1 MNANIKKYNLLYE
14 KERKKINAIL
24 HGTVKNRKPSSLY
37 IPAAYIINSEG
48 KRIRPFLVL
57 LSAGAVGGNFSQAY
71 NAAVA
76 VELLHDFTL
85 VHDDIMDNAEKRRG
99 KLTLHKKYNKNTA
112 ILVGDSLLSVAYE
125 YLLKDCNGYSKSII
139 SSFTSGLIEVCEGQ
153 ILDTDYE
160 ARKYVS
166 LSEYLLMIKKKTASM
181 VKMCCEIGATLG
193 GGTEKEIK
201 GIANYGLNI
210 GIAFQ
215 VQDDL
220 LDIIADENK
229 FGKRI
234 GSDLIEGKKT
244 YLFIKALEK
253 ARGEDRKFLSK
264 VVDNKGIG
272 INQVKKY
279 KELYERL
286 GVIADARKT
295 INYYTKK
302 ALNSLNVIKKISDK
316 EILVWLADEL
326 LKRIR

>member
-1 MNANIKKYNLLYE
+1 MNTNIKKYKLLYQ

-24 HGTVKNRKPSSLY
+24 HGTVRNRKPSSLY

-57 LSAGAVGGNFSQAY
+57 LSAVAVGGNFSQVY

-125 YLLKDCNGYSKSII
+125 YLLKDCNGHSKSII

-153 ILDTDYE
+153 ILDTDNE
-160 ARKYVS
+160 ARKNVS
-166 LSEYLLMIKKKTASM
+166 LSQYLIMIKKKTASM

-193 GGTEKEIK
+193 GGNEKEIK

-253 ARGEDRKFLSK
+253 ARDEDRKLLSK
-264 VVDNKGIG
+264 VVDNKGIR

-279 KELYERL
+279 RDLYERL
-286 GVIADARKT
+286 DVIADARKT

-302 ALNSLNVIKKISDK
+302 ALSSLNVIKKISDK
-316 EILVWLADEL
+316 EILVWLADRL

>member
-57 LSAGAVGGNFSQAY
+57 LSAGAVGGNFSQVY

-253 ARGEDRKFLSK
+253 ARGEDRKLLSK

-286 GVIADARKT
+286 GVITDARKT

-302 ALNSLNVIKKISDK
+302 ALSSLNVIKKISDK

>member
-253 ARGEDRKFLSK
+253 ARGEDRKLLSK
-264 VVDNKGIG
+264 VVDNKGIR

>member
-1 MNANIKKYNLLYE
+1 VITNIKKYNLLYE
-14 KERKKINAIL
+14 KERKKINTIL
-24 HGTVKNRKPSSLY
+24 HATVRNRKPSSLY

-57 LSAGAVGGNFSQAY
+57 LSAGAVGGNFSQVY

-125 YLLKDCNGYSKSII
+125 YLLKDCNGHSKSII

-153 ILDTDYE
+153 ILDTDNE
-160 ARKYVS
+160 ARKNVS
-166 LSEYLLMIKKKTASM
+166 LSQYLIMIKKKTASM

-193 GGTEKEIK
+193 GGNEKEIK

-253 ARGEDRKFLSK
+253 ARGEDRKLLSK
-264 VVDNKGIG
+264 VVDNKGIR

-302 ALNSLNVIKKISDK
+302 ALNSLNIIKKISDK
-316 EILVWLADEL
+316 EILVWLADGL

>member
-253 ARGEDRKFLSK
+253 ARGEDRKLLSK

-302 ALNSLNVIKKISDK
+302 ALSSLNVIKKISDK

>member
-253 ARGEDRKFLSK
+253 ARGEDRKLLSK

-286 GVIADARKT
+286 GVITDARKT

>member
-193 GGTEKEIK
+193 GGKEKEIK

-253 ARGEDRKFLSK
+253 ARGEDRKLLSK

-302 ALNSLNVIKKISDK
+302 ALSSLNVIKKISDK

>member
-253 ARGEDRKFLSK
+253 ARGEDRKLLSK

>member
-1 MNANIKKYNLLYE
+1 LKPSEQKKYSDIYE
-14 KERKKINAIL
+14 KERKKINSRKREPRSL
-24 HGTVKNRKPSSLY
+24 YKPSS
-37 IPAAYIINSEG
+37 YIISGAG
-48 KRIRPFLVL
+48 KRLRPLLVL
-57 LSAGAVGGNFSQAY
+57 LTAKSVGGKFDGAY

-76 VELLHDFTL
+76 VELLHNFTL
-85 VHDDIMDNAEKRRG
+85 VHDDIMDNADKRRG
-99 KLTLHKKYNKNTA
+99 RLTLHKKYNKNTA

-125 YLLKDCNGYSKSII
+125 YLLKDCNGYSKRII

-160 ARKYVS
+160 TRKNVS
-166 LSEYLLMIKKKTASM
+166 LAEYLLMIKKKTASM

-193 GGTEKEIK
+193 GGKEKEIK

-210 GIAFQ
+210 GMAFQ

-253 ARGEDRKFLSK
+253 ARGEDRKLLNK
-264 VVDNKGIG
+264 VIDNKGIR

-286 GVIADARKT
+286 EVIADARKT

-302 ALNSLNVIKKISDK
+302 ALTSLNVIKKKSDK
-316 EILVWLADEL
+316 EILVWLADGL
-326 LKRIR
+326 LKRIK

>member
-1 MNANIKKYNLLYE
+1 VNTNIKKYKLLYQ

-24 HGTVKNRKPSSLY
+24 HGTVRNRKPSSLY

-57 LSAGAVGGNFSQAY
+57 LSAGAVGGNFSQVY

-99 KLTLHKKYNKNTA
+99 GLTLHKKYNKNTA
-112 ILVGDSLLSVAYE
+112 ILVGDSLLSIAYE

-139 SSFTSGLIEVCEGQ
+139 SSFTNGLIEVCEGQ

-160 ARKYVS
+160 TRKNVS

-193 GGTEKEIK
+193 GGKEKEIK

-234 GSDLIEGKKT
+234 GSDLIEGKRT

-253 ARGEDRKFLSK
+253 ARGEDRKLLSK
-264 VVDNKGIG
+264 VVDNKGIR

-286 GVIADARKT
+286 EVIADARKT

-316 EILVWLADEL
+316 EILVWLADGL

>member
-1 MNANIKKYNLLYE
+1 MITNIKKYNLLYE

-24 HGTVKNRKPSSLY
+24 HATVRNRKPSSLY

-57 LSAGAVGGNFSQAY
+57 LSAGAVGGNFSQVY

-125 YLLKDCNGYSKSII
+125 YLLKDCNGHSKSII

-153 ILDTDYE
+153 ILDTDNE
-160 ARKYVS
+160 ARKNVS
-166 LSEYLLMIKKKTASM
+166 LSQYLIMIKKKTASM

-193 GGTEKEIK
+193 GGNEKEIK

-253 ARGEDRKFLSK
+253 ARDEDRKLLSK
-264 VVDNKGIG
+264 VVDNKGIR

-279 KELYERL
+279 RDLYERL
-286 GVIADARKT
+286 DVIADARKT

-302 ALNSLNVIKKISDK
+302 ALSSLNVIKKISDK
-316 EILVWLADEL
+316 EILVWLADRL

>member
-1 MNANIKKYNLLYE
+1 VNANIKKYNLLYE

-253 ARGEDRKFLSK
+253 ARGEDRKLLSK

-279 KELYERL
+279 KELYEE
-286 GVIADARKT
+286 A
-295 INYYTKK
+295 
-302 ALNSLNVIKKISDK
+302 
-316 EILVWLADEL
+316 
-326 LKRIR
+326 

>member
-57 LSAGAVGGNFSQAY
+57 LSAGAVGGNYSQAY

-166 LSEYLLMIKKKTASM
+166 LSQYLIMIKKKTASM

-201 GIANYGLNI
+201 GIANYGFNI

-253 ARGEDRKFLSK
+253 ARGEDRKLLSK
-264 VVDNKGIG
+264 VVDNKGIR

-302 ALNSLNVIKKISDK
+302 ALNSLNIIKKISDK
-316 EILVWLADEL
+316 EILVWLADGL

>member
-1 MNANIKKYNLLYE
+1 MNTNIKKYNLLYQ

-24 HGTVKNRKPSSLY
+24 HGTVRNRKPSSLY

-57 LSAGAVGGNFSQAY
+57 LSAGAVGGNFSQVY

-99 KLTLHKKYNKNTA
+99 GLTLHKKYNKNTA
-112 ILVGDSLLSVAYE
+112 ILVGDSLLSIAYE

-139 SSFTSGLIEVCEGQ
+139 SSFTNGLIEVCEGQ

-160 ARKYVS
+160 TRKNVS

-193 GGTEKEIK
+193 GGKEKEIK

-234 GSDLIEGKKT
+234 GSDLIEGKRT

-253 ARGEDRKFLSK
+253 ARGEDRKLLSK
-264 VVDNKGIG
+264 VVDNKGIR

-286 GVIADARKT
+286 EVIADARKT

-316 EILVWLADEL
+316 EILVWLADGL

>member
-125 YLLKDCNGYSKSII
+125 YLLKDCNGHSKSII

-166 LSEYLLMIKKKTASM
+166 LSQYLIMIKKKTASM

-193 GGTEKEIK
+193 GGKEKEIK
-201 GIANYGLNI
+201 GIANYGLNN

-253 ARGEDRKFLSK
+253 AR
-264 VVDNKGIG
+264 
-272 INQVKKY
+272 
-279 KELYERL
+279 
-286 GVIADARKT
+286 
-295 INYYTKK
+295 
-302 ALNSLNVIKKISDK
+302 
-316 EILVWLADEL
+316 
-326 LKRIR
+326 

>member
-1 MNANIKKYNLLYE
+1 MNTKIKEYNLLYE

-24 HGTVKNRKPSSLY
+24 QGTVRNRKPSSLY

-57 LSAGAVGGNFSQAY
+57 LSAGAVGGNFSQVY

-139 SSFTSGLIEVCEGQ
+139 SSFTNGLIEVCEGQ

-160 ARKYVS
+160 TRKNVS
-166 LSEYLLMIKKKTASM
+166 LSEYLFMIKKKTASM

-193 GGTEKEIK
+193 GGKEKEIK

-253 ARGEDRKFLSK
+253 ARGEDRKLLNK
-264 VVDNKGIG
+264 VVDNKGIR

-286 GVIADARKT
+286 EVIADARKI

-316 EILVWLADEL
+316 EILVWLADGL
-326 LKRIR
+326 LKRIK

>member
-253 ARGEDRKFLSK
+253 ARGEDRKLLSK

-286 GVIADARKT
+286 GVITDARKT

-302 ALNSLNVIKKISDK
+302 ALSSLNVIKKISDK

>member
-1 MNANIKKYNLLYE
+1 MNSDIKKYNLLYQ

-24 HGTVKNRKPSSLY
+24 QATVRNRKPSSLY
-37 IPAAYIINSEG
+37 IPVAYIINSEG

-57 LSAGAVGGNFSQAY
+57 LSAGAVGGNFNQVY

-99 KLTLHKKYNKNTA
+99 QLTLHKKYNKNTA
-112 ILVGDSLLSVAYE
+112 ILVGDSLLSIAYE

-160 ARKYVS
+160 ARKNVS
-166 LSEYLLMIKKKTASM
+166 LSQYLIMIKKKTASM

-201 GIANYGLNI
+201 GIANYGFNI

-253 ARGEDRKFLSK
+253 ARGEDRKLLSK
-264 VVDNKGIG
+264 VVDNKGIR

-316 EILVWLADEL
+316 EILVWLADGL